1 MLCILYILKLL
12 AFYMSLKKSKQKKTK
27 GLNNIQSL
35 IPKKIKL
42 NKIKVNPLSVIEE
55 TKNKLGNFYSNL
67 KKERE
72 KEKQRLEKKR
82 DLDEKRELQ
91 REKNQIQR
99 EKNCDISL
107 FKAMGMGIS
116 DLALAVEIYKRAQK
130 DGLYDTVPERIRT
143 PPRLQR

>member
-1 MLCILYILKLL
+1 
-12 AFYMSLKKSKQKKTK
+12 MSLKKGKKKNTK
-27 GLNNIQSL
+27 GLKDIQSL

-82 DLDEKRELQ
+82 DLDEK
-91 REKNQIQR
+91 
-99 EKNCDISL
+99 
-107 FKAMGMGIS
+107 
-116 DLALAVEIYKRAQK
+116 
-130 DGLYDTVPERIRT
+130 
-143 PPRLQR
+143 